1 MNDLPTQG
9 VLDLEVKDFGP
20 IVKANID
27 LRPLMV
33 LIGPSNTGKSYLAS
47 LIYALHRYFSSGG
60 WPRRRRYPKKN
71 QMHLALSAKI
81 WSEKTLNE
89 IKELGLEILTH
100 EGRSFGEEGIVL
112 PDSVT
117 DIIRSFYGEQSGY
130 LGHEIGRC
138 FGIEK
143 TGALIRKE
151 VRGSACISFR
161 KEYGK
166 ESGVID
172 HRLIIGAQKS
182 YFKTIIPENAQLR
195 IGGVQDVHGDRR
207 LLSFLLEMLI
217 PENMEGGRKKIST
230 LSLLEGLAEYIRPQI
245 VGPLGLPAFYLPS
258 DRTGI
263 MHAHSVVVR
272 ALIESAAMTGLR
284 PAARTPTLS
293 GIMADFLE
301 QLIALN
307 RSPVVGRLQQKHGM
321 RIEKAILGGS
331 VRVSNSSEAI
341 DYPHFTYKPEGWK
354 DSLPLMNVSSMV
366 SELAPVVLY
375 LRHLVRPGNVLII
388 EEPESHLHPAMQ
400 VEFTRQIAM
409 LVESGIRV
417 IITTHSEWVLEELA
431 NIVRRSNLPTSGQN
445 ATAKTKI
452 ALRSNQVGAWLFKR
466 KIRPKGSVVEEI
478 ILDDETG
485 LYPTGFDDVS
495 EELYNESVN
504 IFSQSQQNNDT

>member
-47 LIYALHRYFSSGG
+47 LIYALHRYFSSRG
-60 WPRRRRYPKKN
+60 WPGRRRYSNKN
-71 QMHLALSAKI
+71 QMYRGVSAKI

-89 IKELGLEILTH
+89 IKELGLEIH
-100 EGRSFGEEGIVL
+100 ADEGKSFGEEGIVL

-117 DIIRSFYGEQSGY
+117 DIIRSLYGEQSEY
-130 LGHEIGRC
+130 LGYEIDRC

-161 KEYGK
+161 REYGK
-166 ESGVID
+166 ESAVID
-172 HRLIIGAQKS
+172 SRLMIGAQKS
-182 YFKTIIPENAQLR
+182 DFKTIIPENAQLR
-195 IGGVQDVHGDRR
+195 IGGVQDVHGDRH
-207 LLSFLLEMLI
+207 LLSFLLEMLL
-217 PENMEGGRKKIST
+217 PANMEGGRKKISI
-230 LSLLEGLAEYIRPQI
+230 LSLLDGLAEYIRPQI

-272 ALIESAAMTGLR
+272 ALIGSAAMTGLR

-301 QLIALN
+301 QLITLN
-307 RSPVVGRLQQKHGM
+307 RTPLGRLQYTHGA

-331 VRVSNSSEAI
+331 VSISNSEAI

-375 LRHLVRPGNVLII
+375 LRHLVKRGNVLII

-409 LVESGIRV
+409 LVKSGIRV

-431 NIVRRSNLPTSGQN
+431 NIVRRSNLPTSVQN
-445 ATAKTKI
+445 ATTKTKI

-466 KIRPKGSVVEEI
+466 NKRPKGSVVEEI

-495 EELYNESVN
+495 AELYNESVN
-504 IFSQSQQNNDT
+504 IFSQTQQSNDT